1 MTSQRLFAVLLS
13 FTLLIT
19 SSSAFAVESAFDR
32 IVKSKT
38 VRCGYFTWPPYITKD
53 ANTGKLSGINYDV
66 MNTIGRNL
74 GLKVAWTSEIGVG
87 DVVTALESGKVDAVC
102 ASVWPNPAR
111 AQNLTLSVPT
121 FYSIAYAF
129 VRAGDMRFD
138 GDFSKANNKNV
149 KVSVIEGDITQD
161 LAQEKLPD
169 ATFVALP
176 QTASGSEILLQLVT
190 KKADIVL
197 VDEGLIN
204 DFMKTN
210 PGTLRRVEGVP
221 PARIFGEHL
230 AVARGE
236 LLLKNML
243 DQSIGQ
249 LVNDGVIE
257 LLTKKYAAEYKS
269 EFMAPIKTYTPI
281 P

>member
-1 MTSQRLFAVLLS
+1 MAVQRLIAAFLSFSLLMTSVA
-13 FTLLIT
+13 
-19 SSSAFAVESAFDR
+19 AFAAESAFDR

-38 VRCGYFTWPPYITKD
+38 IRCGYFTWPPYITKD

-66 MNTIGRNL
+66 MNAIGRNL
-74 GLKVAWTSEIGVG
+74 GLKVEWVSEIGVG
-87 DVVTALESGKVDAVC
+87 DVVAALESGKIDATC

-129 VRAGDMRFD
+129 VRMDDMRFD
-138 GDFSKANNKNV
+138 GNFSKANDKNV

-169 ATFVALP
+169 ASFVALP

-197 VDEGLIN
+197 VDEGIVN

-221 PARIFGEHL
+221 PARVFGEHL

-243 DQSIGQ
+243 DGSISQ

-257 LLTKKYAAEYKS
+257 QLTRKYAAEYKS
-269 EFMAPIKTYTPI
+269 EFMAPTKTYTPQR
-281 P
+281 